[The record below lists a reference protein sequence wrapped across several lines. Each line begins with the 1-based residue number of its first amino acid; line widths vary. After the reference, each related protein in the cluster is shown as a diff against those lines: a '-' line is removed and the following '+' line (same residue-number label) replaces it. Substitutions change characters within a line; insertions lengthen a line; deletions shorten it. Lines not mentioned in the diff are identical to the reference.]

1 MENFNG
7 LIMISCNS
15 RIVYHISGEFDLIFH
30 WFWKSMES
38 DRFFTNVRDTN
49 RDDTI
54 LFVGH
59 LFHDC
64 NRTFGPGLR
73 QTETNEC
80 AKRIP
85 DRAATTSNC
94 TPPPLLISFSS
105 SGFFSSSLCPRL
117 VLFSRHLLH
126 SILPVFL
133 PTVIHPLI
141 CRRLTIVERPPVL
154 TIGFYISIPRWFYH
168 AVFRKLRILR
178 GVYTNGHLRRLLG
191 I

>member
-1 MENFNG
+1 M
-7 LIMISCNS
+7 
-15 RIVYHISGEFDLIFH
+15 
-30 WFWKSMES
+30 KSIHQLGYS
-38 DRFFTNVRDTN
+38 
-49 RDDTI
+49 TI

-94 TPPPLLISFSS
+94 TPPPLLISFSTS
-105 SGFFSSSLCPRL
+105 SFFSSSLCLRL
-117 VLFSRHLLH
+117 ALFSRHLLH

-133 PTVIHPLI
+133 STVIHPLI
-141 CRRLTIVERPPVL
+141 CRRLTVVHLYQPSAFTCQSRVILSQPP
-154 TIGFYISIPRWFYH
+154 GSFEYYITFIRMVIQESF
-168 AVFRKLRILR
+168 
-178 GVYTNGHLRRLLG
+178 
-191 I
+191 

>member
-1 MENFNG
+1 MA
-7 LIMISCNS
+7 
-15 RIVYHISGEFDLIFH
+15 
-30 WFWKSMES
+30 W
-38 DRFFTNVRDTN
+38 FFTNVRDTN
-49 RDDTI
+49 RESTI

-94 TPPPLLISFSS
+94 TPPPLLISLSS
-105 SGFFSSSLCPRL
+105 SGFFSSSLYPRL

-126 SILPVFL
+126 AILPVFL

-141 CRRLTIVERPPVL
+141 CRRLTIVKRPPVL
-154 TIGFYISIPRWFYH
+154 TVGFRIPIPRDFHRTLPETRNIAWRLYEWSSKKALRNIAAILKIGLEIEILVPDRWF
-168 AVFRKLRILR
+168 I
-178 GVYTNGHLRRLLG
+178 
-191 I
+191 

>member
-1 MENFNG
+1 MEEILTGRLRVLFNSRVVYRVTVSG
-7 LIMISCNS
+7 QFEMISRVKNRNENNRS
-15 RIVYHISGEFDLIFH
+15 FA
-30 WFWKSMES
+30 
-38 DRFFTNVRDTN
+38 NARDTN
-49 RDDTI
+49 RDGTI

-105 SGFFSSSLCPRL
+105 SGFFSSSLRL
-117 VLFSRHLLH
+117 RRVLFSRHLLH

-141 CRRLTIVERPPVL
+141 CRRSTIV
-154 TIGFYISIPRWFYH
+154 
-168 AVFRKLRILR
+168 
-178 GVYTNGHLRRLLG
+178 HLY
-191 I
+191 